1 MVEVIQVRLRES
13 GKVVFYNARGIK
25 FLVGDDV
32 VLEADRGID
41 YGQVVSEAE
50 LIDNSE
56 LDEPLKAVIRKV
68 DAKDKGK
75 IKRNKEKAREA
86 HNICEKKIIEHRLP
100 MKLVE
105 TEYSFDLSKLVFYF
119 TSEGRVDFRDL
130 VKDLASVFKV
140 RIELRQIGVR
150 DEAKMLGGYGHCGRQ
165 LCCGTFLKDFEPV
178 TIKMAKEQ
186 NLSLNP
192 TKISGL
198 CGRLMCCLDYE
209 YETYSEI
216 AKYLPAEGEKLKT
229 PEGIVK
235 VRSVD
240 ILKKKVMVEY
250 EDGMVRE
257 LPFGQCCCPKQQC
270 PVHEKISVLKKRKG
284 KNE

>member
-1 MVEVIQVRLRES
+1 MIEVIQVRLREV
-13 GKVVFYNARGIK
+13 GKIVFYNARGIK
-25 FLVGDDV
+25 FNVGDYV
-32 VLEADRGID
+32 ILEADRGID
-41 YGQVVSEAE
+41 YGQIVSEAE
-50 LIDNSE
+50 LVADTE

-68 DAKDKGK
+68 DVKDKDK

-86 HNICEKKIIEHRLP
+86 CTICDKKIFEHRLP
-100 MKLVE
+100 MKLVD

-119 TSEGRVDFRDL
+119 TSEGRVDFRNL

-150 DEAKMLGGYGHCGRQ
+150 DEAKMLGGYGHCGRA

-192 TKISGL
+192 TKISGV

-209 YETYSEI
+209 YQTYSEI
-216 AKYLPAEGEKLKT
+216 AKHLPTEGEKLKT
-229 PEGIVK
+229 PDGIVK
-235 VRSVD
+235 VKSVD
-240 ILKKKVMVEY
+240 ILKKRALVEH
-250 EDGMVRE
+250 EDGLVKE
-257 LPFGQCCCPKQQC
+257 ISFTQCTCPTEGC
-270 PVHEKISVLKKRKG
+270 AVHKMITSLKRKKG
-284 KNE
+284 K